1 MPTCCHALGVGA
13 KEAKPQ
19 PGAIK
24 ITLVMVK
31 FQKREIRKDEVS
43 FTAASHGLIKYLR
56 VSSSPGVHAE
66 MLKKLH
72 NSGKAGI
79 ISLNYFISFGQ

>member
-1 MPTCCHALGVGA
+1 MGA

-19 PGAIK
+19 PGAME
-24 ITLVMVK
+24 ITLFMAK

-43 FTAASHGLIKYLR
+43 FTAASQGRIKYLR

-66 MLKKLH
+66 LLKKLH
-72 NSGKAGI
+72 NSGKSSWAGW
-79 ISLNYFISFGQ
+79 NN